1 MIKIQNKQPAQTAES
16 AQRFIVFASFN
27 LLAEPKLCFPLL
39 KKMCFFQWPTSCCK
53 TLKRRRRTRFGQS
66 LSMAGFRRSE
76 LYPDS
81 NQVDTTRF
89 ESQGSNTGLST
100 EGLHPFRYKKII
112 DLLASQHL
120 KARSTNDLSSLSI
133 ESFLSVAEVR
143 LC

>member
-1 MIKIQNKQPAQTAES
+1 MIKIQNKQPHKQ
-16 AQRFIVFASFN
+16 QN
-27 LLAEPKLCFPLL
+27 LLKASLSLLQSVGRTKALLPFIEKL
-39 KKMCFFQWPTSCCK
+39 CFFQWPTSCCK

-120 KARSTNDLSSLSI
+120 KARSTDDLSSLRKFPVSG
-133 ESFLSVAEVR
+133 
-143 LC
+143 